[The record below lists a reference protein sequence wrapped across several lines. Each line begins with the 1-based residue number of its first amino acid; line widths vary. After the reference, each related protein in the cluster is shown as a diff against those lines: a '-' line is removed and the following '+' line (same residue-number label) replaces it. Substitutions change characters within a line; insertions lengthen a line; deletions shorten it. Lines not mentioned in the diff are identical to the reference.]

1 MRAPIFGQKPQIT
14 RNIAPIE
21 IANLLTTFVIETRP
35 TFCENEVF
43 GSTPK
48 SAANDEPIPSQ
59 ITPPESSESVAS
71 LSIPPST
78 QAEISPTVS
87 IAVTINMMPI
97 GMIAL
102 AWKEIPTS
110 DSNRAPHNRYALSI
124 TNDITIQNNLN
135 LFNPKQLAVS
145 LHILPEILYR
155 CAAKLIDYA
164 AVHCTVSH
172 DKHIFACI
180 KLRSQHLLYKLACS
194 VI

>member
-102 AWKEIPTS
+102 AWKEI
-110 DSNRAPHNRYALSI
+110 N
-124 TNDITIQNNLN
+124 
-135 LFNPKQLAVS
+135 
-145 LHILPEILYR
+145 
-155 CAAKLIDYA
+155 
-164 AVHCTVSH
+164 
-172 DKHIFACI
+172 
-180 KLRSQHLLYKLACS
+180 
-194 VI
+194 